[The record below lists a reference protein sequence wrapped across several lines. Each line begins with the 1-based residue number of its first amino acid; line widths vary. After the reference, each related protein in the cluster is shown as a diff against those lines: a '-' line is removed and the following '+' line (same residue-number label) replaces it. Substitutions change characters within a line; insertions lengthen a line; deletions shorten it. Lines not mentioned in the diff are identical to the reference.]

1 MKKILLVTVLSAGI
15 MGGGTV
21 QNTEALSPWNNN
33 KQVVAQMNSTFGDN
47 WKDDFQISGEKD
59 RQKKGLKGVALN
71 NAALTGHASC
81 WLLWFNVH
89 TDYLAHVKNSRNEA
103 RKYFVSLEE
112 YADRISHAQRL
123 SRLDSKKKEVIEKH
137 SIAMTFF
144 SDIEKFLKDTYT
156 EYKNSSLDSSKE
168 LNFAMITSIIYSIY
182 NDTVKTLDYLKRS
195 DGPISKADNS
205 TDVYKHVSFLLEK
218 YQEVAD
224 KTAYVKDIYDEMQK
238 NAELK
243 KEAEAKLAEDQ
254 KKAEEEVAKE
264 QSESETA
271 EESGEGDSDT
281 E

>member
-1 MKKILLVTVLSAGI
+1 M
-15 MGGGTV
+15 
-21 QNTEALSPWNNN
+21 
-33 KQVVAQMNSTFGDN
+33 
-47 WKDDFQISGEKD
+47 
-59 RQKKGLKGVALN
+59 
-71 NAALTGHASC
+71 
-81 WLLWFNVH
+81 
-89 TDYLAHVKNSRNEA
+89 
-103 RKYFVSLEE
+103 
-112 YADRISHAQRL
+112 
-123 SRLDSKKKEVIEKH
+123 
-137 SIAMTFF
+137 
-144 SDIEKFLKDTYT
+144 
-156 EYKNSSLDSSKE
+156 
-168 LNFAMITSIIYSIY
+168 
-182 NDTVKTLDYLKRS
+182 DYLKRS